1 MLETSVCNVVVVC
14 PRFGT
19 NIISILSTMIN
30 ATPILFRLLLLL
42 DTSINDFVQYYTTT
56 TEQQQKQVDKG
67 ELNFLAWVA
76 MVYTAVLLMV
86 AVEGIWV
93 DQFRRG
99 ASYKNNNT
107 AVSIKIHHD
116 TLIKVI
122 GWAFAGGSIMFMVWG
137 VQFVVLD

>member
-1 MLETSVCNVVVVC
+1 
-14 PRFGT
+14 
-19 NIISILSTMIN
+19 MIN
-30 ATPILFRLLLLL
+30 ATPILFRLLLL
-42 DTSINDFVQYYTTT
+42 DTSMNDFVQYYAT
-56 TEQQQKQVDKG
+56 TEQQQQHKQVEKR

-76 MVYTAVLLMV
+76 MVYTVVLLMV

-99 ASYKNNNT
+99 AAGYKNNNT
-107 AVSIKIHHD
+107 VSIKIHHD

-122 GWAFAGGSIMFMVWG
+122 GWSFAGGSIMFMVWG